1 MDTTV
6 EKNKKALMADLSLLL
21 CAIIWGIGFVATDVS
36 LKEGIKPLY
45 TMTIRF
51 TIAFSLLSI
60 AFFKKVKQITKK
72 DLKAGVI
79 VGTVLFLAFA
89 LQTIGLQY
97 TTPGKQSFLTG
108 LYVVIVPFLYWA
120 ITKKAPDKYTFIAT
134 GLCLLGTSL
143 LTLNGSFSIAKGD
156 TLTLISA
163 VFFAAHIVLIGYFIK
178 DTDPVILTILQM
190 GMAAILSLIF
200 AIITKEQV
208 PTNISTKGWLAVLY
222 LGSVST
228 MIAYIIQNVA
238 QKYTSSTHAAIILC
252 LETVF
257 GSAFSAILLKESFT
271 PKMILGCSIIF
282 VALITA
288 ETKLSFLK
296 RKKEELV
303 EEDLL
308 EDELLEEELIEE
320 E

>member
-1 MDTTV
+1 M
-6 EKNKKALMADLSLLL
+6 EKTIEKSNKALMADLSLLL
-21 CAIIWGIGFVATDVS
+21 CAIIWGIGFVAVDVS

-51 TIAFSLLSI
+51 TIAFVLLAI
-60 AFFKKVKQITKK
+60 AFFKRLKQTTKK
-72 DLKAGVI
+72 DLIAGAV
-79 VGTVLFLAFA
+79 VGTVLFLGFA

-108 LYVVIVPFLYWA
+108 VYVVIVPFLYWA
-120 ITKKAPDKYTFIAT
+120 VTKKAPDKYTFIAT

-143 LTLNGSFSIAKGD
+143 LTLSESFSIAKGD

-163 VFFAAHIVLIGYFIK
+163 IFFATHIVLVGYFIK
-178 DTDPVILTILQM
+178 DTEPVILTILQM

-200 AIITKEQV
+200 ALITKEQIPIGV
-208 PTNISTKGWLAVLY
+208 SMKGWFAVFY
-222 LGSVST
+222 LGAVST

-257 GSAFSAILLKESFT
+257 GSVFSAILLKENFT
-271 PKMILGCSIIF
+271 PKMILGCVIIF

-296 RKKEELV
+296 RKK
-303 EEDLL
+303 
-308 EDELLEEELIEE
+308 I
-320 E
+320 